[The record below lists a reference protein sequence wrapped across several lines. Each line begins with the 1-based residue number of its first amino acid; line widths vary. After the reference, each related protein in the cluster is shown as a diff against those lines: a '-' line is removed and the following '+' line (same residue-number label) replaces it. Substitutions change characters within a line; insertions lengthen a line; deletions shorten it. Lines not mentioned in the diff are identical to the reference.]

1 MLIDIALDAV
11 GSDKAPE
18 PEIRGA
24 ILACRTLPVRVH
36 LIGPEAELRD
46 LLDEQL
52 ENEDLPIVIHNATER
67 IGMEEKAVQAVR
79 KKHDSSMRV
88 GLKLVHAGSVA
99 GFVTAG
105 NTGAAMATAKM
116 VLGTMPGVDRPA
128 LATPMPSSTG
138 NPCVLLDVGANVDC
152 KPKNLEQFAVM
163 GEIYARTVLKIKEP
177 RVGLLSIGE
186 EESKGNDLT
195 HEAFP
200 LLKALPIKFIGN
212 VEGRDIF
219 SGQADVIVCD
229 GFVGNV
235 ALKTSEGVG
244 RFVRDVL
251 RESLTRTVTAQVGA
265 LLSRKAFNEFRHRLD
280 YREYGGAPL
289 LGVRGVCIIGHGSS
303 NDRAIFNG
311 IRVAYEFAVAGTN
324 ERIEQEFAGVAKRAR
339 GASDKPK
346 FYCRFGRQSRRD
358 RAIAMPEIPSRHV
371 PLDAAVLDLLV
382 CPACCGGL
390 SVHGERLVCAAC
402 RRGYPIVDGIP
413 VLIAERA
420 KLPDVDGG

>member
-24 ILACRTLPVRVH
+24 ILACRALPVRVH

-46 LLDEQL
+46 LLDEHL
-52 ENEDLPIVIHNATER
+52 ENEDLPIVIHHASER
-67 IGMEEKAVQAVR
+67 IGMEEKAAHAVR
-79 KKHDSSMRV
+79 SKKDSSMRV
-88 GLKLVHAGSVA
+88 GLKLVREGKVA

-116 VLGTMPGVDRPA
+116 VLGALPGVYRPA
-128 LATPMPSSTG
+128 LATPMPASTG
-138 NPCVLLDVGANVDC
+138 SPCVLLDVGANVDC
-152 KPKNLEQFAVM
+152 KPQNLAQFAVM
-163 GEIYARTVLKIKEP
+163 GEIYARTVLKITEP

-195 HEAFP
+195 REAFP
-200 LLKALPIKFIGN
+200 LLKALAIKFIGN

-219 SGQADVIVCD
+219 SGLADVIVCD

-244 RFVRDVL
+244 RFVREVL
-251 RESLTRTVTAQVGA
+251 RDSLTKTVTRQVGA
-265 LLSRKAFNEFRHRLD
+265 LLSRQAFNEFRHRLD

-289 LGVRGVCIIGHGSS
+289 LGVRGICIIGHGSS

-311 IRVAYEFAVAGTN
+311 VRVAYEFANSGTIDK
-324 ERIEQEFAGVAKRAR
+324 IETEFAKLAKT
-339 GASDKPK
+339 GAGAP
-346 FYCRFGRQSRRD
+346 GPNGELG
-358 RAIAMPEIPSRHV
+358 A
-371 PLDAAVLDLLV
+371 
-382 CPACCGGL
+382 GGAG
-390 SVHGERLVCAAC
+390 SGATVQ
-402 RRGYPIVDGIP
+402 
-413 VLIAERA
+413 
-420 KLPDVDGG
+420 